1 VGNVASNTSPFWTC
15 NNGTSTVYA
24 VNATNATPLGIPNA
38 ALKPTV
44 PGAGGK
50 QGSCTGIVA
59 NIAPATTSP
68 TFPVAAP
75 GKSPVA
81 AGLIFVTEDGVLSAW
96 ANGAVPAQA
105 FIHTDNS
112 AGSSYKGLALA
123 LTPSVRLFAANFKT
137 GNIDV
142 FDSEFKP
149 VNMPTGS
156 FVDPRVPAGL
166 APFHIW
172 TINGRFYV
180 AYAKQD
186 AARFFDV
193 RGDGNGYV
201 SVFDTSGRPFQSLVP
216 GGAGSKLNSPW
227 GLAIAPASFGKYA
240 NALLVGNFCDGLI
253 DAYDATTGAYLGTLQ
268 DPSGANIV
276 LSGLW
281 SIYFGNGAN
290 GGDKDTLYF
299 TAGPGGQRRG
309 ILGSISANPNVT
321 TSNVVSAGQ
330 PSGGISANT
339 FLTIKAP
346 ILWPRCARSP
356 PLISSIACFSLRS
369 TESPLP
375 LTANPPL
382 SPTSAPYRLTW
393 LPYRPARER
402 VRQCYRLQRLANQHQ
417 CPRHTATRGAV
428 PFPEWCV
435 CRGPTRQQHRRRAHY
450 TRPEQQH
457 ARFAWRDDR
466 AVRHRIRR
474 HKPKRHQWRG
484 REFASASCF
493 DTGCLI

>member
-1 VGNVASNTSPFWTC
+1 MKRSSLCLLLAFSPHLLQAATGYLVHNLVADAPATAKADFYDPLLINPWGNVASATSPFWTC

-24 VNATNATPLGIPNA
+24 VNATNATPLGTPNA

-50 QGSCTGIVA
+50 KGSCTGIVA
-59 NIAPATTSP
+59 NIAPATTPP
-68 TFPVAAP
+68 TFPVTAP
-75 GKSPVA
+75 GKAPVA
-81 AGLIFVTEDGVLSAW
+81 AGFIFVTVDGVLSAW
-96 ANGAVPAQA
+96 ANGADPAQA
-105 FIHTDNS
+105 FIQADNS
-112 AGSSYKGLALA
+112 AGSAYKGLALA
-123 LTPSVRLFAANFKT
+123 LTPSARLFAANFKT

-172 TINGRFYV
+172 TINGRLYV

-193 RGDGNGYV
+193 GGDGNGYV

-253 DAYDATTGAYLGTLQ
+253 DAYDATTGANLGTLQ

-290 GGDKDTLYF
+290 GGNKDTLYF

-339 FLTIKAP
+339 FLTIKGPHLVATM
-346 ILWPRCARSP
+346 RSVTAADIVNRV
-356 PLISSIACFSLRS
+356 LLTSLDGISATVDGKPAFI
-369 TESPLP
+369 TYISP
-375 LTANPPL
+375 
-382 SPTSAPYRLTW
+382 
-393 LPYRPARER
+393 
-402 VRQCYRLQRLANQHQ
+402 V
-417 CPRHTATRGAV
+417 
-428 PFPEWCV
+428 
-435 CRGPTRQQHRRRAHY
+435 
-450 TRPEQQH
+450 
-457 ARFAWRDDR
+457 
-466 AVRHRIRR
+466 
-474 HKPKRHQWRG
+474 
-484 REFASASCF
+484 
-493 DTGCLI
+493 